1 LRRGLAS
8 LAIGYNL
15 IRDLLPLVETVHSG
29 PLDSTDVHKHILAS
43 IIRLNEAEALLAVKP
58 LHGSCGHVRYLPL
71 TGILVAAREHRRF
84 AIGFWEKVVSEAAFA
99 PEANSFGRN
108 SIDIYSAFEQF
119 SKVTDMQNLEE
130 RKHQEYRRTTLPSRP
145 RRLNVPIDAG
155 STRSVD
161 LLVGNPDPQAYHGIG
176 TMPLA
181 RSKEQILITMNG
193 VRFLMAD
200 GATEVPCRAA
210 RELLEDRFGSN
221 GDQAEDEKAFRMHR
235 AAIEQA
241 ASDKYD
247 AGQVEP
253 VADPKIV
260 VTAWDMASPL
270 SRKM

>member
-1 LRRGLAS
+1 M
-8 LAIGYNL
+8 
-15 IRDLLPLVETVHSG
+15 HSR
-29 PLDSTDVHKHILAS
+29 PLDGTDVNKHILAS
-43 IIRLNEAEALLAVKP
+43 IIRLNEAKALLAVKP

-71 TGILVAAREHRRF
+71 TVILVAAREHRRF

-108 SIDIYSAFEQF
+108 SIDIYNAFEQF
-119 SKVTDMQNLEE
+119 SKVRDLQNSEE
-130 RKHQEYRRTTLPSRP
+130 RKHQEYRRTTLPSHP
-145 RRLNVPIDAG
+145 RRLNVSTEAG
-155 STRSVD
+155 STGSFD
-161 LLVGNPDPQAYHGIG
+161 LLAGNRVPQAYHGIG
-176 TMPLA
+176 TMPLT

-193 VRFLMAD
+193 VKFLMAD
-200 GATEVPCRAA
+200 GATEVPCRAS

-221 GDQAEDEKAFRMHR
+221 GDQAEDEKAFREHR

-247 AGQVEP
+247 AGEVEP
-253 VADPKIV
+253 VVDPKII